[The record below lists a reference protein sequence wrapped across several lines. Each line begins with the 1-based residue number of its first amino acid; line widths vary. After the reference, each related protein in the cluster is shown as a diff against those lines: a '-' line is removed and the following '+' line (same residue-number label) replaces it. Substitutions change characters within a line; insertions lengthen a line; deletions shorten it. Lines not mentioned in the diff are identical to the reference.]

1 MTKIMMVS
9 VVLMLALGL
18 GPVSAKDGA
27 RPTNIELV
35 EQAVAIAADSMRLAP
50 PVEADAVISIEMSNA
65 TDAAW
70 LVENILKEK
79 VIGAGWNLKVR
90 ADSTDSTTAATQ
102 AGFVLRVRIVDLGL
116 IYGKSWRRYLV
127 VGKRVERI
135 ARASMFYD
143 LENRAQSEVI
153 SSSNVNGEV
162 RDVVPASLLPSLA
175 DPKYGFASPA
185 LDKSQWDR
193 YVEGGL
199 VLTIVGVLVYLFYSN
214 KTAS

>member
-1 MTKIMMVS
+1 MTKVIVCS
-9 VVLMLALGL
+9 AVLMLALGL
-18 GPVSAKDGA
+18 GPASSKEVI

-35 EQAVAIAADSMRLAP
+35 EQAVAIAADSMKLVP
-50 PVEADAVISIEMSNA
+50 PVGADAGISIEMSGA
-65 TDAAW
+65 SDAAW
-70 LVENILKEK
+70 LVENVLKEK
-79 VIGAGWNLKVR
+79 VIGAGWNLKAP
-90 ADSTDSTTAATQ
+90 ADSTDSTTAG
-102 AGFVLRVRIVDLGL
+102 AGFVLRLRIVDLGL

-143 LENRAQSEVI
+143 LEDRAQGEVI
-153 SSSNVNGEV
+153 ASSNVSSEV
-162 RDVVPASLLPSLA
+162 RDVVPASLVPSLA

-199 VLTIVGVLVYLFYSN
+199 VLAIVGVLVYLFYSN

>member
-1 MTKIMMVS
+1 MTKIMVFS

-18 GPVSAKDGA
+18 GPVSSKEGTP
-27 RPTNIELV
+27 PTNIELV
-35 EQAVAIAADSMRLAP
+35 EQAVKIAADSMRLAP
-50 PVEADAVISIEMSNA
+50 PAGAQAELSIEMSNA
-65 TDAAW
+65 SDAAW

-79 VIGAGWNLKVR
+79 VIGAGWNLKTR
-90 ADSTDSTTAATQ
+90 ADSTDSTVAEG
-102 AGFVLRVRIVDLGL
+102 GFVLRLRIVDLGL

-143 LENRAQSEVI
+143 LEDRAQGEVI
-153 SSSNVNGEV
+153 ASSNVSGEV
-162 RDVVPASLLPSLA
+162 RDVVPASLVPSLA
-175 DPKYGFASPA
+175 DLKYGFASPE

>member
-1 MTKIMMVS
+1 MTKIIMIS

-18 GPVSAKDGA
+18 GPASSKEGT

-35 EQAVAIAADSMRLAP
+35 EQAVAIAADSMKLVP
-50 PVEADAVISIEMSNA
+50 PVGADAGISIEMSGA
-65 TDAAW
+65 SDAAW
-70 LVENILKEK
+70 LVENVLKEK
-79 VIGAGWNLKVR
+79 VIAAGWNLKTR
-90 ADSTDSTTAATQ
+90 ADSTDSTTAET
-102 AGFVLRVRIVDLGL
+102 GFVLRLRIVDLGL
-116 IYGKSWRRYLV
+116 IFGKSWRRYLV

-143 LENRAQSEVI
+143 LEDRARSEVVA
-153 SSSNVNGEV
+153 SSNVSGEV
-162 RDVVPASLLPSLA
+162 RDIVPASLLPSLA

>member
-1 MTKIMMVS
+1 MTKIVMVL
-9 VVLMLALGL
+9 VVLMLALGP
-18 GPVSAKDGA
+18 GPVGA
-27 RPTNIELV
+27 TEGTRVTNIELV

-50 PVEADAVISIEMSNA
+50 PVGADAEISIEISNA
-65 TDAAW
+65 SEAAW

-90 ADSTDSTTAATQ
+90 ADSTDSTTATE
-102 AGFVLRVRIVDLGL
+102 AGFVLRLQIVDLGL

-127 VGKRVERI
+127 IGKRVERI

-153 SSSNVNGEV
+153 ASSNVSGEV

>member
-1 MTKIMMVS
+1 MTKIMVFS

-18 GPVSAKDGA
+18 GPVSSKEGT

-35 EQAVAIAADSMRLAP
+35 EQAVKIAADSMRLAP
-50 PVEADAVISIEMSNA
+50 PAGALAELSIEMSNA
-65 TDAAW
+65 SDAAW

-79 VIGAGWNLKVR
+79 VIGAGWNLKAR
-90 ADSTDSTTAATQ
+90 ADSTDSTAAG
-102 AGFVLRVRIVDLGL
+102 AGFVLRLRIVDLGL

-143 LENRAQSEVI
+143 LEDRAQGEVI
-153 SSSNVNGEV
+153 ASSNVSSEV
-162 RDVVPASLLPSLA
+162 RDVVPASLVPSLA

-199 VLTIVGVLVYLFYSN
+199 VLAIVGVLVYLFYSN